1 MLAAATNTKRP
12 DIRVVDRD
20 REHCIAVWDRIVFE
34 IWRGP
39 ATLAGSTRM
48 MTTCEELLRS
58 GRGPVNFI
66 AILERTSPPPS
77 EPVRAVL
84 AQWSREVV
92 PRMETAIVVAE
103 GGGFRSSIVRG
114 VCTALTLLAPHRA
127 RFKFV
132 GAVEDGLKLLVSPT
146 PSTTR
151 NLGQL
156 RMVVDEVRGLL
167 G

>member
-1 MLAAATNTKRP
+1 MLAAATKRP
-12 DIRVVDRD
+12 DIRVIVRD

-39 ATLAGSTRM
+39 ATLVGSTRM
-48 MTTCEELLRS
+48 MTTCEELLQS
-58 GRGPVNFI
+58 GRGSVTFF

-77 EPVRAVL
+77 EHVRAVL

-92 PRMETAIVVAE
+92 PRMEAAIVVAE
-103 GGGFRSSIVRG
+103 GGGFRASIVRG

-132 GAVEDGLKLLVSPT
+132 GTVDEGLKLLASPT
-146 PSTTR
+146 PPHARAMSQVRT
-151 NLGQL
+151 
-156 RMVVDEVRGLL
+156 VIDEVRLL
-167 G
+167 LD